1 MRIPSKQSFQALGMD
16 ISESEWAALEYHMG
30 EEYTNEHA
38 AHLVL
43 TAMRNGTPLVTLRT
57 VGNSGLE
64 RYEEFKEL
72 MSHVAPDV
80 EESVVQSFFWSIPL
94 SYADE
99 DRIYLT
105 SAFLS
110 YGESFS
116 SLLVSFRS
124 SNNANLPESVPV
136 SWFAKFFDGERQL
149 REEGIVLS
157 SEISMIL
164 FGYWTFAEVVD
175 FLVRKVDLREVSKF
189 SSYGITD
196 AEEITDMSELLPS
209 EWLDDFFS

>member
-16 ISESEWAALEYHMG
+16 ISESEWTALEYHMS
-30 EEYTNEHA
+30 EEYQNEHA
-38 AHLVL
+38 AHLAL
-43 TAMRNGTPLVTLRT
+43 TAMRNGTSLVTFRAI
-57 VGNSGLE
+57 GNADLKE
-64 RYEEFKEL
+64 YDAFKEL
-72 MSHVAPDV
+72 MSHVAPGTK
-80 EESVVQSFFWSIPL
+80 ESVVQSFFWSIPL
-94 SYADE
+94 NYEDE

-116 SLLVSFRS
+116 SLLVSFRA
-124 SNNANLPESVPV
+124 SNHSNLPESIPV
-136 SWFAKFFDGERQL
+136 AWFSKFFDGERQL

-164 FGYWTFAEVVD
+164 FGYWTFDEVVD
-175 FLVRKVDLREVSKF
+175 FLVRKVDLREVTKF
-189 SSYGITD
+189 TSYGITD
-196 AEEITDMSELLPS
+196 VEEITDMSDLLPP